1 MSLLLTAG
9 GRIRCLQ
16 CSAQSKRTHQQCK
29 APACRGKTKC
39 RFHGGKS
46 TGPRTAEGRA
56 RCAEARTIYGNETQ
70 ALRKERRHA
79 VAQLALLEKIGFAV
93 GILTGTRTRGRKPAL
108 MDEAYPEL
116 QEILRQIPR
125 IVRPK

>member
-9 GRIRCLQ
+9 GRIQCLQ

-56 RCAEARTIYGNETQ
+56 RCAAVRTVHGRETQ
-70 ALRKERRHA
+70 AIRKERRHT
-79 VAQLALLEKIGFAV
+79 VAQLALLEKIGFAL
-93 GILTGTRTRGRKPAL
+93 GMLKGTRTRGRKPAL
-108 MDEAYPEL
+108 MNEAYPEL
-116 QEILRQIPR
+116 QEILRHISR